1 MRWAAAMAMV
11 AMVAMGSSWALPMA
25 ARAETLRIEGV
36 FPAQA
41 REASFLPTLA
51 VGAFAGP
58 EGDALADA
66 IERRLATL
74 GRDGLPH
81 ATVIAESLRPGGVL
95 SGRTGV
101 DVSHSDY
108 SETRERCTEKKDG
121 KCVARQRYRVACVR
135 RSIAFRA
142 ELRLVRRRDGALPYT
157 VVKTRDDQDDWC
169 EDGGVATPV
178 FSAVQG
184 MIESVAAEVR
194 LDLAP
199 HAEHFTIRVQERRDG
214 LPPDAAARFKQA
226 VRLTKSDG
234 AAACAA
240 FAEVDRMVPDTGS
253 TTFNLALCAEAAG
266 RYAEA
271 ADRYTRARLFAPKA
285 AGEITK
291 GLARV
296 GALAA
301 GAQDVAAMRRIPA
314 LNGAAL

>member
-1 MRWAAAMAMV
+1 MRWMAV
-11 AMVAMGSSWALPMA
+11 VAMGSTWALVPA
-25 ARAETLRIEGV
+25 AGAETLRIEGV

-51 VGAFAGP
+51 VGTFVGP

-81 ATVIAESLRPGGVL
+81 ATIIADSLRPDGL
-95 SGRTGV
+95 LTGRTGV

-142 ELRLVRRRDGALPYT
+142 DLRLMRGRDGTLPYS
-157 VVKTRDDQDDWC
+157 VVKTRDDTDDWC
-169 EDGGVATPV
+169 EDSGIATPID
-178 FSAVQG
+178 SAVQT
-184 MIESVAAEVR
+184 MIDSVADEVR

-199 HAEHFTIRVQERRDG
+199 HAEHYTIRVQERRDG
-214 LPPDAAARFKQA
+214 LPPDATARFKQA
-226 VRLTKSDG
+226 VRLTKSDA

-240 FAEVDRMVPDTGS
+240 FAEVDRMVPDNGS

-266 RYAEA
+266 RYDEA

-285 AGEITK
+285 AGDVSK

-314 LNGAAL
+314 LNGAGL